1 MLTQTAPEG
10 HPAGGR
16 SDTDGPAAV
25 EVTVAPA
32 AEPLITECRPL
43 GIRQIKK
50 FAVSVPRQNG
60 SLQEVWR
67 WEDDTRKLR
76 EKDYKKAISRAL
88 QFFERHHGKPA
99 NKSKAIRDLTDA
111 VKRAA
116 AAAERHREQQRAD
129 GGPAPTNTDV
139 MPAVGESAGTATG
152 AEPSVLAAAVAA
164 KDREPAGTSE
174 IGLEADASRG
184 ARGEVVTIGRN
195 HDGPLLPH
203 HRKELEEGSGL
214 SAATIAEAE
223 FRSIPAGDPE
233 TAKLLNW
240 KKPNPKLG
248 AALVMPLG
256 GTDCPAQVKFDN
268 PREGANRKPIKYES
282 PVGSKPDIY
291 IPPDARDGVLTTKA
305 PVVITEG
312 VKKALKAVQEG
323 ILTIALLGVSM
334 FKVKGEQ
341 RLIPGLE
348 RIDWDGREAVICY
361 DSDGRTNRSV
371 GQAAAELAA
380 LLEAEGAE
388 VKVLFLPPGEGGK
401 KVGMD
406 DFLLAHPVEELE
418 ALIDDAGPPGSVED
432 AGRRNAKAEDPEDL
446 AAAAAAA
453 LAVNGVPGAHLWHNG
468 WSVWGGD
475 RFAEQT
481 DRQFRGTLLKTLK
494 PNFVGLTGGVVTN
507 AQMHLEAD
515 SMLPGDVRE
524 GDWLVGGPPA
534 GWDDPLDLFPAANGL
549 VHLPSAAAGEPC
561 LLPHD
566 PRRFGTWVGPVPF
579 DPAAPEPERWL
590 RFLHEDLFPA
600 RPDEVRLLQ
609 QLSGYALTGDTRH
622 HLAGLLVGPRR
633 SGKGTFLWVLEQLL
647 GAEAVAS
654 RTLRQLGERF
664 GRAGL
669 HRVRLLVSP
678 DVRLPQTRK
687 GKTDIIELL
696 LSLTGED
703 RIPIEEKG
711 KDIISARPRVKVFL
725 ASNELPALPDP
736 SAAVAGRFLPVGF
749 DKSFYGAE
757 DTGLKKALAAEL
769 PGILLWAVAGW
780 ADLRAAGRFVEP
792 ARTVELREELA
803 RLASPVRAF
812 VEDCCV
818 LGPGEK
824 VPVPDLVAR
833 CNEWLALRKELPMG
847 DSKFGSELR
856 AAFPHL
862 PAPKQRRIDKGKRAP
877 GGTDRPNHYRGIG
890 LA

>member
-32 AEPLITECRPL
+32 AEPLITECRPH

-99 NKSKAIRDLTDA
+99 NKAKAIRDLTDA

-195 HDGPLLPH
+195 HDGPLLSH

-233 TAKLLNW
+233 TAELLNW

-256 GTDCPAQVKFDN
+256 GDECPAQVKFDD
-268 PREGANRKPIKYES
+268 PRTDAKGKPVKYES
-282 PVGSKPDIY
+282 PVGSKPDVY

-380 LLEAEGAE
+380 LLEAKGAE

-401 KVGMD
+401 KVGLD
-406 DFLLAHPVEELE
+406 DLLMERPAEEVKT
-418 ALIDDAGPPGSVED
+418 LIAEAGPPGSVED
-432 AGRRNAKAEDPEDL
+432 AGRRKAGKVDPEEL
-446 AAAAAAA
+446 GRIAAEA
-453 LAVNGVPGAHLWHNG
+453 LAVDGAPTLRKWRKAILLWDGARFSTVERDEAEEAVLNALTPHVCFVNGGHVGNAMMHLSATTRVPG
-468 WSVWGGD
+468 SVDPGHWI
-475 RFAEQT
+475 
-481 DRQFRGTLLKTLK
+481 GT
-494 PNFVGLTGGVVTN
+494 G
-507 AQMHLEAD
+507 
-515 SMLPGDVRE
+515 
-524 GDWLVGGPPA
+524 PA
-534 GWDDPLDLFPAANGL
+534 GWDDPADIFAAADAL
-549 VHLPSAAAGEPC
+549 VHVPRYLAGEPAV
-561 LLPHD
+561 LPPTPH
-566 PRRFGTWVGPVPF
+566 RLTLAVSSVPF
-579 DPAAPEPERWL
+579 DPAAPEPTRWT
-590 RFLHEDLFPA
+590 RFLSEVLPG
-600 RPDEVRLLQ
+600 RPGTIRLLQ
-609 QLSGYALTGDTRH
+609 QWFGYVLTGDTS
-622 HLAGLLVGPRR
+622 LQKMLVAVGRRR
-633 SGKGTFLWVLEQLL
+633 SGKGTIFRVMTELIGPNAVSGSTLSDL
-647 GAEAVAS
+647 G
-654 RTLRQLGERF
+654 GRF
-664 GRAGL
+664 GLEPLVGKSVMLVGDSRPGESRAA
-669 HRVRLLVSP
+669 RSFPVENLL
-678 DVRLPQTRK
+678 R
-687 GKTDIIELL
+687 I
-696 LSLTGED
+696 TGED
-703 RIPIEEKG
+703 VVNVDGKGVAAFSTRLRCRIVIATNKAP
-711 KDIISARPRVKVFL
+711 V
-725 ASNELPALPDP
+725 LPDA
-736 SAAVAGRFLPVGF
+736 SGAVAARFLPIEFRECF
-749 DKSFYGAE
+749 DGRE
-757 DTGLKKALAAEL
+757 DPHLEAKLNDEL
-769 PGILLWAVAGW
+769 PGILLWAIAGLK
-780 ADLRAAGRFVEP
+780 DLRESGRFVEP
-792 ARTVELREELA
+792 AETARLRERIA
-803 RLASPVRAF
+803 ADANPVAAF
-812 VEDCCV
+812 VAECCDLEPGVVTLKTV
-818 LGPGEK
+818 LRERYAAWCSERGL
-824 VPVPDLVAR
+824 PVPDVNVFGEELINT
-833 CNEWLALRKELPMG
+833 CDRKVKPV
-847 DSKFGSELR
+847 
-856 AAFPHL
+856 
-862 PAPKQRRIDKGKRAP
+862 QRRV
-877 GGTDRPNHYRGIG
+877 GGVLKEHYEGIA
-890 LA
+890 LTHA